1 MRDPNQRLR
10 PDAPRA
16 APRTASPAP
25 RKPRTAAP
33 PSRAGRLARRAAAVA
48 ALGLLGAAWW
58 WQHTLPVSRIDV
70 TGTVHADPA
79 EIARL
84 TGVRP
89 DSDAVFAVSTEL
101 VADRAQRSPWVRTA
115 AVRRLPSGTLSVRV
129 TEREPVVLVM
139 RDGRAAGYFDAAGVA
154 LPLVADT
161 VLYDVPLLTGSVP
174 DVAPGARA
182 ESAALRETLA
192 ALGAADAAT
201 DALVSEVEWHGAGR
215 AVLWTT
221 PAGGHPSIPVRLGRT
236 GVAGQLARLRAFW
249 DQSVLPRPRT
259 RFRSVDLRFDGQ
271 VVTEEGAPVRPDSTR
286 APGAPRPAGAAPVRS
301 ASTVLPSTPDAG

>member
-1 MRDPNQRLR
+1 MI
-10 PDAPRA
+10 A
-16 APRTASPAP
+16 APR
-25 RKPRTAAP
+25 

-58 WQHTLPVSRIDV
+58 WQHTLPVSRVDV
-70 TGTVHADPA
+70 SGTVHADPA

-139 RDGRAAGYFDAAGVA
+139 RDGRPAGYFDAAGVA

-161 VLYDVPLLTGSVP
+161 VLYNVPLLTGSVP
-174 DVAPGARA
+174 DVAPGDRA

-192 ALGAADAAT
+192 ALGAADDAT

-271 VVTEEGAPVRPDSTR
+271 VVTEEGAPAPPDSTR
-286 APGAPRPAGAAPVRS
+286 APRPAAPARS